1 MPFHRISRSA
11 PARALARRTLL
22 GAGAALAA
30 SQALAGF
37 NFFTSKYTLS
47 RGELQQLIAR
57 RFPLTRGAGDLFNVT
72 LSDPQSSL
80 DAAANRIAIA
90 AKVAMGSALLP
101 QPVNGQITLSSA
113 LRYDPPTR
121 TLQLE
126 HPTVEHIA
134 LDGITGQDAE
144 RLQRIGAVVAQELLQ
159 GWALHTFSA
168 KELTVG
174 FKTYQIGDITVHQDG
189 ISVQLK

>member
-1 MPFHRISRSA
+1 MPLHRLTQSA
-11 PARALARRTLL
+11 PSRALARRTLL

-37 NFFTSKYTLS
+37 NFFTSQYTLS
-47 RGELQQLIAR
+47 REQLQQLIAR
-57 RFPLTRGAGDLFNVT
+57 RFPLTRGSGDLFSVT

-80 DAAANRIAIA
+80 EAAANRIAIA
-90 AKVAMGSALLP
+90 TKVVMASALLP

-121 TLQLE
+121 ALQLE
-126 HPTVEHIA
+126 QPTVEHIA
-134 LDGITGQDAE
+134 FDGITGQDAE

-159 GWALHTFSA
+159 GWVLHTFST

-174 FKTYQIGDITVHQDG
+174 FKTYQIGDITVHEDG